1 MNEMTRREFLKRA
14 AAVGGAMALS
24 PAVLWAEEAAKNA
37 VPTPPLDLC
46 VARWAGDPVPEEG
59 VDAMAARLTERAMET
74 LGGMKRFVSKGDV
87 VWIKP
92 NIGWNRAPELAATTN
107 PAVVGTLAKLCLDAG
122 AKKVKVGDHPC
133 HPAAEAY
140 RNSGIEAAAKEAGAE
155 TVFLDE
161 DRYRE
166 MKIGGERL
174 DKWPVY
180 PEIVEADLVIN
191 VPVAK
196 HHGLSQATLCMKNYM
211 GIVGGR
217 RNAWH
222 QDLPTC
228 LNDITAFMK
237 PRLSVLDG
245 VRILTSNGP
254 TGGNPKDVKR
264 TDTVAAGTDIVALD
278 AFGAELLG
286 HRSDRILT
294 VQAGWRAGLGDI
306 DWRATVMEEIG
317 VS

>member
-1 MNEMTRREFLKRA
+1 MNDLTRRDFLRRA

-24 PAVLWAEEAAKNA
+24 PVALWAEEAAKKA
-37 VPTPPLDLC
+37 VHPGPLDLC
-46 VARWAGDPVPEEG
+46 VARWAGDPVPDEETE
-59 VDAMAARLTERAMET
+59 AMAARLTERAIDA
-74 LGGMKRFVSKGDV
+74 LGGMKRFVSRGDV

-107 PAVVGTLAKLCLDAG
+107 PAVVGSLARLCLDAG
-122 AKKVKVGDHPC
+122 AKKVKVGDNPC

-140 RNSGIEAAAKEAGAE
+140 RNSGIEGAARAAGAE

-161 DRYRE
+161 DRFRE
-166 MKIGGERL
+166 VKIGGDRL
-174 DKWPVY
+174 EKWPVY
-180 PEIVEADLVIN
+180 PEILEADLVIN
-191 VPVAK
+191 VPIAK

-222 QDLPTC
+222 QDLPAC
-228 LNDITAFMK
+228 LTDITAFMK
-237 PRLSVLDG
+237 PRLCVLDA
-245 VRILTSNGP
+245 VRILTNNGP

-264 TDTVAAGTDIVALD
+264 TDTVAAGVDVVALD

-286 HRSDRILT
+286 HRPDRLLT
-294 VQAGWRAGLGDI
+294 VQAGFRAGLGDI
-306 DWRATVMEEIG
+306 DWRASVLEEIG